1 MPKILLFILFS
12 WEEII
17 PTQVVGGD
25 TTWYSRMLTL
35 ERLPGL
41 NFTV

>member
-25 TTWYSRMLTL
+25 TTMVLKNVDGKDCL
-35 ERLPGL
+35 D
-41 NFTV
+41 